1 MVYDYVEQF
10 SDGFSRVRK
19 ENSDG
24 YSRYG
29 FIDRTGKIAVPLEYH
44 FAEKFSDG
52 LAKVGKRYDG
62 KNEKYGFVGKDGTEI
77 LPCEYDD
84 AGVLGA
90 VAWVKLGP
98 DYGIFKNPYY
108 VANEIEIDKRNGGAD
123 LNSVQENRFPILS
136 TATVCIAAAAMII
149 ITKRGK

>member
-1 MVYDYVEQF
+1 MLMEPIN
-10 SDGFSRVRK
+10 GFKK
-19 ENSDG
+19 E
-24 YSRYG
+24 
-29 FIDRTGKIAVPLEYH
+29 KIWA
-44 FAEKFSDG
+44 
-52 LAKVGKRYDG
+52 
-62 KNEKYGFVGKDGTEI
+62 T
-77 LPCEYDD
+77 
-84 AGVLGA
+84 GVLGA